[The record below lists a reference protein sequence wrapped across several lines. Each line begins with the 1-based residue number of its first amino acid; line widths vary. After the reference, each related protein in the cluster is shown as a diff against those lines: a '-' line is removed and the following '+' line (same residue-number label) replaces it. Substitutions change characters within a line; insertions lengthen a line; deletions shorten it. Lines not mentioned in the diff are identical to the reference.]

1 MANDHPAAPVGS
13 VGFDELIPLAHRIN
27 TVSDDLNSALKRIED
42 RLNALVLG
50 IESFVPIPDTR
61 EVASGDKREPEEW
74 HEYHL
79 GYGRLGN
86 RWALLTRR
94 AYFHDDPSMTALP
107 ASCWEFTDEKPL
119 QRSSRELRV
128 KAVAAIPDLLKQL
141 KGEADSV
148 LKTVETAQHLAG
160 TTFEFGETVASNAF
174 WDRNPKFFSAFTHLV
189 NLTNKCFGRT
199 LNPRNRVEDLGFDL
213 GETCRQDFFEI
224 VFLGVNG
231 HGIGAQKLLRG
242 LYERAVALEYIRTH
256 PKKAEKFVRYAA
268 VQEFKIARKTM
279 AVVAQEQFDI
289 AVAGVG
295 TSFEKIKA
303 LYDTIAPEFQIT
315 KRSKCKTKETAFS
328 WDIDIASMVNTIG
341 EPYTNLYLSCYSIPT
356 LHIHATLAS
365 ASSRESIE
373 ETREERKIHDAEVS
387 LIMATLTFLSVIR
400 SQNKIF
406 SLALDDEIQECYR
419 EVSEVW
425 QNRPSGPRATAP
437 DAEG

>member
-1 MANDHPAAPVGS
+1 M
-13 VGFDELIPLAHRIN
+13 
-27 TVSDDLNSALKRIED
+27 
-42 RLNALVLG
+42 
-50 IESFVPIPDTR
+50 
-61 EVASGDKREPEEW
+61 
-74 HEYHL
+74 
-79 GYGRLGN
+79 
-86 RWALLTRR
+86 
-94 AYFHDDPSMTALP
+94 
-107 ASCWEFTDEKPL
+107 
-119 QRSSRELRV
+119 
-128 KAVAAIPDLLKQL
+128 
-141 KGEADSV
+141 
-148 LKTVETAQHLAG
+148 
-160 TTFEFGETVASNAF
+160 
-174 WDRNPKFFSAFTHLV
+174 
-189 NLTNKCFGRT
+189 
-199 LNPRNRVEDLGFDL
+199 NPRNRVEDLGFDL

-289 AVAGVG
+289 AVAEVG

-315 KRSKCKTKETAFS
+315 KCSKCKTKETAFS

-373 ETREERKIHDAEVS
+373 ETREERKIHDAEFS